1 VKSKRQRL
9 SYTPRSQVRSA
20 LRRLW
25 LRSRERRACL
35 KRDHYTCV
43 DCNRKQTK
51 AKGKEFI
58 VEVDHLDGIDWE
70 QMIDRMY
77 DRLLV
82 QPQYLE
88 TVCHEC
94 HDKRTAFRKQIG
106 T

>member
-1 VKSKRQRL
+1 
-9 SYTPRSQVRSA
+9 
-20 LRRLW
+20 
-25 LRSRERRACL
+25 
-35 KRDHYTCV
+35 
-43 DCNRKQTK
+43 
-51 AKGKEFI
+51 
-58 VEVDHLDGIDWE
+58 
-70 QMIDRMY
+70 MIDRMY